1 LLQGNNAR
9 LSTAD
14 YYFTCAIMIGS
25 RSKDDLP
32 TEAIEGIATREI
44 VNDTSF
50 KIRDYESFKEAAVD
64 PYRAIR
70 DAFVQHWK
78 KKVENNESMSE
89 ER

>member
-1 LLQGNNAR
+1 LGA
-9 LSTAD
+9 
-14 YYFTCAIMIGS
+14 GH
-25 RSKDDLP
+25 KDDLP
-32 TEAIEGIATREI
+32 TEAIVGIATHEI

-50 KIRDYESFKEAAVD
+50 KIGDYESFKEAAVD